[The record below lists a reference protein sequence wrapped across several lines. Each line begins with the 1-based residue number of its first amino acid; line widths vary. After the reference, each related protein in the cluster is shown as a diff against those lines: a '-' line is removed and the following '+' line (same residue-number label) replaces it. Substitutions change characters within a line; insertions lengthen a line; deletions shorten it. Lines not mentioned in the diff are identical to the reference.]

1 MTRQELEQRIE
12 AERHSQGI
20 AEGVALVESARK
32 FAIKAHN
39 NQRYGD
45 EPYSVHLQAVED
57 VLIEFNHVESVLR
70 AAAWLHD
77 VEEDTN
83 YRTDEEFAGIVS
95 LLVKAV
101 TSEPGLNR
109 KERNAKTYVK
119 IKANPLAIILKL
131 ADRIANAR
139 NAKASNSRLFGMY
152 TKEYPAFREALRRP
166 GIIET
171 DPMWEELDRIFA

>member
-1 MTRQELEQRIE
+1 MTRQELERRIE
-12 AERHSQGI
+12 VAKNTRAI
-20 AEGVALVESARK
+20 AEGIALVDRART

-45 EPYSVHLQAVED
+45 EPYTVHLQAVED
-57 VLIEFNHVESVLR
+57 VLIEFDHVESVLR

-83 YRTDEEFAGIVS
+83 YKTDAEFPGIVS
-95 LLVKAV
+95 MIVSAV

-109 KERNAKTYVK
+109 KDRNARTYPK
-119 IKANPLAIILKL
+119 IKKYPLAIIVKL

-139 NAKASNSRLFGMY
+139 SSAASNKSLFSMY
-152 TKEYPAFREALRRP
+152 RKEYPAFREALRRP
-166 GIIET
+166 GIVET
-171 DPMWEELDRIFA
+171 DSMWEELDRIFA